1 MMIHRARAIPLV
13 ASCLLA
19 TGLGVV
25 DASAHARWFIDDT
38 QVVLHPEFRFDGLC
52 LAMLVGAMLFVAAAM
67 TFEMGRVRLPALDRW
82 LGRPL
87 APTLGLW
94 RLLAAVFGATLM
106 INSLTQVFVAPNLA
120 ANGSMVLKSML
131 FLQVLVGGMFFV
143 QARLT
148 WACTAVLLMPV
159 LCAWEFSSVHAI
171 DYAFELAGIALAV
184 LLMAPALATADL
196 RTQTRMAACVP
207 TGFSLNLRMERQSYG
222 VVWSRINPWRYD
234 PRSGLSPQDREALAI
249 AVLRTL
255 FGLQLIVLSAHDKL
269 LEPGVSLAFVDKY
282 SFVNVPA
289 LLGATQFT
297 NMHFVFGAG
306 LAEISFGA
314 LLIANVAVRGTC
326 VILLGMFMTTG
337 VVFGIEE
344 MVGHLPIIAMLVL
357 LLVSGSPRSRVETA
371 IGRWQAA
378 SLSGSGA
385 ALIGLI
391 AIFAA
396 QGLRATVPPA
406 SASIHASAVIPAAL
420 YKRFADTAV
429 VNRPAIA
436 AAEQDVRDILAGARG
451 GQPADKDKLA
461 ASLFALSVQY
471 ETAYGVDSASQWL
484 RYAHLTASCGL
495 DDVKTFREHVA
506 SKNWRESVASVDDP
520 LADQLLALAR
530 PEVEAILG
538 RSADPRDPAIWPEIA
553 TLAPASGPDY
563 VHTHNLAA
571 ITRIIFAVARDTGR
585 YPNLVAS
592 KN

>member
-25 DASAHARWFIDDT
+25 DAGAHARWFIDDT

-255 FGLQLIVLSAHDKL
+255 FGLQLIVLAAHDKL

-282 SFVNVPA
+282 SFVNVPG

-314 LLIANVAVRGTC
+314 LLIANVAVRSTSA
-326 VILLGMFMTTG
+326 ILLGMFITTG

>member
-25 DASAHARWFIDDT
+25 DAGAHARWFIDDT

-255 FGLQLIVLSAHDKL
+255 FGLQLIVLAAHDKL

-289 LLGATQFT
+289 LLGATRFT

-344 MVGHLPIIAMLVL
+344 MVGHLPIVAMLVL